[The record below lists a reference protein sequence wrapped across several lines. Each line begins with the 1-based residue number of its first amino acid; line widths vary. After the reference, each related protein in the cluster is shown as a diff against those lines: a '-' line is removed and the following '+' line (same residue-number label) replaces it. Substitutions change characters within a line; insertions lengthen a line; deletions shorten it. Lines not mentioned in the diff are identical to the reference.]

1 MSFLGELRSALG
13 MKNPENTYHL
23 SQSQSAPSQ
32 SIWQQDAQNY
42 ADVQSLDDID
52 SYKQFYLETD
62 YQTDPIAGLGMDK
75 NLVPVTIGYKNGKI
89 ASARF
94 GDGDT
99 VWGRNGLANLFGQNL
114 MADKHTYQVF
124 ETPTPYKRNGSY
136 YYIGEDG
143 KQHEYRERSR
153 DSYLGSGNPY
163 GGGNDKHQVLP
174 SALFGYGFDELEPHW
189 RP

>member
-42 ADVQSLDDID
+42 EDIQSLDDID
-52 SYKQFYLETD
+52 GYKQFYL
-62 YQTDPIAGLGMDK
+62 QTDWGRNNSPLT
-75 NLVPVTIGYKNGKI
+75 PVMIGYKNGKI

-99 VWGRNGLANLFGQNL
+99 VWGRDGLARLFGDNL
-114 MADKHTYQVF
+114 SADEHSYVVY
-124 ETPTPYKRNGSY
+124 ETPTPYQRNGSY
-136 YYIGEDG
+136 YNPNDRF
-143 KQHEYRERSR
+143 HEYKERQRYS
-153 DSYLGSGNPY
+153 DTPASATEWGAY
-163 GGGNDKHQVLP
+163 GGGNDKHQVIP
-174 SALFGYGFDELEPHW
+174 SALFGYGFDKLEPNYGL
-189 RP
+189 